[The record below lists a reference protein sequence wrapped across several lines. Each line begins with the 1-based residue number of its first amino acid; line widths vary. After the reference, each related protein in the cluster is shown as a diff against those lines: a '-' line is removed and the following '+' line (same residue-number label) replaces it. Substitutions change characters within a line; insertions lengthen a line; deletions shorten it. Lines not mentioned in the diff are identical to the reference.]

1 MLAFRLVRLIE
12 THAEPLAEG
21 LLEKLRHCDK
31 CPSFQKVPSD
41 EFRQRVYEVYD
52 HLGEWLL
59 GKKEDDIARRYQQ
72 IGARRAAQ
80 GVPLSELLHAIVLTR
95 EHLWE
100 YLKGSAGLEKPV
112 EVFGE
117 LELLQLLE
125 QFFDRAL
132 YYAAVGYEKA
142 ARGAE
147 TTEEAGVHVVGR

>member
-1 MLAFRLVRLIE
+1 MLAYRLVRLIE
-12 THAEPLAEG
+12 THADALAAG
-21 LLEKLRHCDK
+21 LLEELRHCDK
-31 CPSFQKVPSD
+31 CPAFRKVPSD
-41 EFRQRVYEVYD
+41 EFRQRAYEVYD

-59 GKKEDDIARRYQQ
+59 GKNETDIARRYEQ

-95 EHLWE
+95 EHLWN
-100 YLKGSAGLEKPV
+100 YLKNHAGLEKPV
-112 EVFGE
+112 EIFGE

-142 ARGAE
+142 VQGAKKA
-147 TTEEAGVHVVGR
+147 EEVGAHVVGH